1 MLSGND
7 MFRLSTRLRKAEEI
21 AAELIVK
28 EIEAYVKRCAED
40 GHLSCEVEV
49 PVIQAGAPHY
59 EYPAV
64 VDIVRSHFERND
76 FKVVM
81 ERIGVLKLN
90 WDHNEDNPESMPV
103 RLVYAPQKE

>member
-7 MFRLSTRLRKAEEI
+7 MFRLSTRMKKAEEI

-40 GHLSCEVEV
+40 GHLKTEVEV

-59 EYPAV
+59 EYRPV
-64 VDIVRSHFERND
+64 VDMVRSHFERND
-76 FKVVM
+76 FKVTM
-81 ERIGVLKLN
+81 TRIGVLELDWN
-90 WDHNEDNPESMPV
+90 HNEDNPESMPV
-103 RLVYAPQKE
+103 RLVYAPQKD